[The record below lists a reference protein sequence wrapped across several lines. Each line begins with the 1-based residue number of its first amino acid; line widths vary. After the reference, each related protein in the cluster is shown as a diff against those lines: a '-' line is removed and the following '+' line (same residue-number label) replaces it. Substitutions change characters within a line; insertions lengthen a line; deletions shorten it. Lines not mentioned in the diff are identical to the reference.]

1 MRTILITGA
10 SGGLA
15 QAMVPMLKDDFLILL
30 GRNRGKIMELYTYHE
45 KKAVYDVDIRDEAAL
60 TAFLDELDGQHG
72 QIDILVNNAGYA
84 VYDDFENFSSQQVQ
98 DMFDINTFSLMT
110 LCRLVGKRM
119 KARRSGHII
128 NIVSMSGLIASAKS
142 SVYSATKF
150 AAIGFSN
157 TIRLELAKYGV
168 AVTTVNP
175 GPIAT
180 GFFDQADPDG
190 SYQESVKAFLL
201 QPDYVAKK
209 IVAAMGTKKRD
220 VNLPWTLAAAHKLY
234 TLFPQIADYLAR
246 TIFSLK

>member
-15 QAMVPMLKDDFLILL
+15 QAMVSLLKDDFLILL
-30 GRNRGKIMELYTYHE
+30 GRNREKIMELYTYHE

>member
-98 DMFDINTFSLMT
+98 DMFDINTFL
-110 LCRLVGKRM
+110 
-119 KARRSGHII
+119 
-128 NIVSMSGLIASAKS
+128 
-142 SVYSATKF
+142 
-150 AAIGFSN
+150 
-157 TIRLELAKYGV
+157 
-168 AVTTVNP
+168 
-175 GPIAT
+175 
-180 GFFDQADPDG
+180 
-190 SYQESVKAFLL
+190 
-201 QPDYVAKK
+201 
-209 IVAAMGTKKRD
+209 
-220 VNLPWTLAAAHKLY
+220 
-234 TLFPQIADYLAR
+234 
-246 TIFSLK
+246 

>member
-15 QAMVPMLKDDFLILL
+15 QAMVPLLKDDFLILL
-30 GRNRGKIMELYTYHE
+30 GRNREKIMELYTYHE

-60 TAFLDELDGQHG
+60 TAFLDELNGQHG

>member
-10 SGGLA
+10 SGGLVNE
-15 QAMVPMLKDDFLILL
+15 MVPLLADDFLILL
-30 GRNRGKIMELYTYHE
+30 GRDVDKIEQLYAYHE
-45 KKAVYDVDIRDEAAL
+45 KKAVFDVDIRDEATL
-60 TAFLDELDGQHG
+60 TAFFEDLDSQYG

-84 VYDDFENFSSQQVQ
+84 IYDDFENFSSQQVQ
-98 DMFDINTFSLMT
+98 AMFDINTFALMT
-110 LCRLVGKRM
+110 LCRLAGKRM
-119 KARRSGHII
+119 KARKTGQII
-128 NIVSMSGLIASAKS
+128 NIVSMSGLVATAKS

-209 IVAAMGTKKRD
+209 IVAAMGTKKRE
-220 VNLPWTLAAAHKLY
+220 VNLPWSLALAHKLY
-234 TLFPQIADYLAR
+234 TLFPCLSDYLAS
-246 TIFSLK
+246 TVFNLK